1 MLCRRSTSRR
11 DLGRERR
18 FSSVFTLEDRSL
30 SSPTVNISVIRS
42 SRMIN
47 SSLLTTEL
55 GEQVL
60 LKLWA
65 QLLFSVFQNVVNFVV
80 GRHCVEK
87 FFLYFWASEIQDY
100 CLLKCDWLGLKLFL
114 RTVCRLWLD
123 ESPKA

>member
-1 MLCRRSTSRR
+1 
-11 DLGRERR
+11 
-18 FSSVFTLEDRSL
+18 
-30 SSPTVNISVIRS
+30 
-42 SRMIN
+42 MIN